1 MIVHASGSGTP
12 PPPAVEV
19 PDDLVAI
26 SNAAEVERED
36 LGDGTVRVRFAETM
50 VMSTYLVAF
59 VVGPLEVTEAV
70 DVDGVPL
77 RIVTPPGKGDLTD
90 YALDVGLA
98 DIEARV
104 TALAADL
111 RARLGAHHG
120 VGVHDRGARRCGI
133 VTFTIDGWDAAD
145 VSQALRERQINTSV
159 TAVTGAR
166 WDLADRGL
174 DRMVRAS
181 VHYYNTDQEL
191 DRLVDAVA
199 DLSVSGAR

>member
-1 MIVHASGSGTP
+1 MP
-12 PPPAVEV
+12 R
-19 PDDLVAI
+19 DL
-26 SNAAEVERED
+26 
-36 LGDGTVRVRFAETM
+36 ETIC
-50 VMSTYLVAF
+50 L
-59 VVGPLEVTEAV
+59 
-70 DVDGVPL
+70 
-77 RIVTPPGKGDLTD
+77 K
-90 YALDVGLA
+90 ALDKDRAFRYQTAG
-98 DIEARV
+98 
-104 TALAADL
+104 ALAADL